1 MLKYSGSKWCS
12 LTYPSSPPLEKLEMG
27 KNSLLK
33 LEYIKDT
40 GDNKGSSERAGSIF
54 SKVFGET

>member
-1 MLKYSGSKWCS
+1 
-12 LTYPSSPPLEKLEMG
+12 MG

-40 GDNKGSSERAGSIF
+40 RDNKGSSERAGTIF